1 VAAPPIGLR
10 LPDQT
15 VAKRI
20 QVNIADHLGQ
30 IGIPIHDDG
39 LVSSPKERTVAPM
52 KPIEPLRVK
61 PVEVP
66 HHAGEIRLRG
76 AQTDMVVIAHQAIG
90 EYLYSP
96 TIMKLTERIEKSFVV
111 SVFEKNLLPGAA
123 TVHHVV
129 DSSRG
134 TEYEAAEP

>member
-1 VAAPPIGLR
+1 
-10 LPDQT
+10 
-15 VAKRI
+15 
-20 QVNIADHLGQ
+20 
-30 IGIPIHDDG
+30 
-39 LVSSPKERTVAPM
+39 M

-129 DSSRG
+129 DSSGVLNTKRPSHDIWRI
-134 TEYEAAEP
+134 TSDRQSSTKDLTPAALFILPALAIPALALGFA